1 MNIGMMEVPM
11 AEELWRTKQGGLWRP
26 EHGVV
31 RYSVPHWMKFR
42 ADAEELLYILRNQ
55 VPANCKDW
63 SLHLLNKAYCSSC
76 RRYGSWDRLNLC
88 LHDFLALFP
97 RTFELF
103 GPRKILVRPLRS
115 SVSAVADGEEE
126 VMKRLAL
133 AKRQGVIHAQ
143 TPIDGAT
150 GEASTRLIAAT
161 PDIQHTFADTWYIPS
176 RCESKRSSLRS
187 SYASRPT
194 SAGGTSHS
202 RPTSAATSRP
212 VSAGTSRPVSA
223 GTSRGASRPTSASR
237 VSRPTSAG
245 SYQVR
250 RGFPHTEVPEGWAAK
265 TVEGKDPGATG
276 FL

>member
-1 MNIGMMEVPM
+1 MNIAMMEVPM
-11 AEELWRTKQGGLWRP
+11 AEELWRTKQGLWRP
-26 EHGVV
+26 DHGVV

-42 ADAEELLYILRNQ
+42 ADAEDLLYILRNQ

-63 SLHLLNKAYCSSC
+63 SLQLLNKAYCSSC

-103 GPRKILVRPLRS
+103 GPSKNLVRPLRYT
-115 SVSAVADGEEE
+115 VAAVADGEEE

-133 AKRQGVIHAQ
+133 AKQQGVVHAQ
-143 TPIDGAT
+143 TPIDGAA

-176 RCESKRSSLRS
+176 RSESKRSSLRS

-194 SAGGTSHS
+194 SAGASRPTSAGASRLSRPNSAVTRPSRPSTAGTSRPTSATRIFRPTSATRAS
-202 RPTSAATSRP
+202 RPTSAA
-212 VSAGTSRPVSA
+212 
-223 GTSRGASRPTSASR
+223 
-237 VSRPTSAG
+237 
-245 SYQVR
+245 SYQVHSR
-250 RGFPHTEVPEGWAAK
+250 VAQSDM
-265 TVEGKDPGATG
+265 EGKDGLERG
-276 FL
+276 SL

>member
-1 MNIGMMEVPM
+1 MNIAMMEVPM
-11 AEELWRTKQGGLWRP
+11 AEELWRTKQGLWRP
-26 EHGVV
+26 DHGVV

-42 ADAEELLYILRNQ
+42 ADAEDLLYILRNQ

-63 SLHLLNKAYCSSC
+63 SLQLLNKAYCSSC

-103 GPRKILVRPLRS
+103 GPSKNLVRPLRYT
-115 SVSAVADGEEE
+115 VAAVADGEEE

-133 AKRQGVIHAQ
+133 AKQQGVVHAQ
-143 TPIDGAT
+143 TPIDGAA

-176 RCESKRSSLRS
+176 RSESKRSSLRS

-194 SAGGTSHS
+194 SAGASRPTSAGASRLSRPNSAVTRPSRPSTAGTSRPTSATRISRPTSATRAS
-202 RPTSAATSRP
+202 RPTSAA
-212 VSAGTSRPVSA
+212 
-223 GTSRGASRPTSASR
+223 
-237 VSRPTSAG
+237 
-245 SYQVR
+245 SYQVHSR
-250 RGFPHTEVPEGWAAK
+250 VAQSDM
-265 TVEGKDPGATG
+265 EGKDGLERG
-276 FL
+276 SL